1 MDPIEREPYSK
12 ITNTKKTYENNKYY
26 QLVEDIKTNTLPV
39 TLVMTAIRQSIRES
53 KKIPNEIKDLLC
65 GQGGA
70 DSGYILKQFQVM
82 KDMIGKMELAYRRG
96 ADKK

>member
-1 MDPIEREPYSK
+1 MDPIERVPYSK
-12 ITNTKKTYENNKYY
+12 ITDTEKTYEDNKYY
-26 QLVEDIKTNTLPV
+26 QLVEDIKSNELPLIIV
-39 TLVMTAIRQSIRES
+39 IGAIRQSIREN
-53 KKIPNEIKDLLC
+53 KNIPDGIKDLLC

-70 DSGYILKQFQVM
+70 DSGYIVKQFQVM